1 MNDKLYTKEHEWI
14 RIVDNVATIG
24 ITDYAQ
30 EELGDI
36 LFASLDV
43 ARKLQLNPEISLAKS
58 NNKFSKRWRR
68 VEQYIIK
75 DRKEFNDLNLKDFDF
90 YWHKAKNN

>member
-1 MNDKLYTKEHEWI
+1 MI
-14 RIVDNVATIG
+14 FAT
-24 ITDYAQ
+24 
-30 EELGDI
+30 
-36 LFASLDV
+36 LDV
-43 ARKLQLNPEISLAKS
+43 ARKLQLNPEVSLAKS

-68 VEQYIIK
+68 LERFIIK